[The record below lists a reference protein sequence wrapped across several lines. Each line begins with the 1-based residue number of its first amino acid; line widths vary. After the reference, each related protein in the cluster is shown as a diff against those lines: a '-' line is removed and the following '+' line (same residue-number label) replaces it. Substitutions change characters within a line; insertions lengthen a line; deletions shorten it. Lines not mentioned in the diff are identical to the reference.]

1 MADSAVVEPN
11 DTPDFRQYEVLFS
24 EHGKEISAFPN
35 DVLTVSE
42 EKKQLRALDR
52 TLFVRF
58 FFASFIVFSLF

>member
-1 MADSAVVEPN
+1 MSSTAPPEPS
-11 DTPDFRQYEVLFS
+11 DTPDFRQYEATFA
-24 EHGKEISAFPN
+24 EFAKEISPFPN

-58 FFASFIVFSLF
+58 QLRTSI